1 MAMLQE
7 LTVEEMGLVCGGAS
21 VDANRDFAGA
31 EVGVGGGLAVAGD
44 ILGVAGLAVAGA
56 GLMIGGGLALGAIAI
71 YELV

>member
-7 LTVEEMGLVCGGAS
+7 LTAKEVDMVFGGAS

-31 EVGVGGGLAVAGD
+31 EIGVGGGLVVAGD

-56 GLMIGGGLALGAIAI
+56 GFMLGGGIALGAIAI
-71 YELV
+71 YEAV